1 VCWLFNP
8 ELPFRFFVLTS
19 YPSGHIPVWDAAAV
33 AEAGVVAGALAGAG
47 AAAVAVADAVVE
59 AGVVTVAPAGAGAV
73 AVSAAVVEAGV
84 VAGPPAAAGA
94 AAGVEAI
101 GADVV
106 DLNGTGSILMHV
118 VQFATCA
125 FAPISSWPVNV
136 QQPFAM
142 VVVPTS

>member
-1 VCWLFNP
+1 M
-8 ELPFRFFVLTS
+8 
-19 YPSGHIPVWDAAAV
+19 

-47 AAAVAVADAVVE
+47 AAAAVAVADAVVE
-59 AGVVTVAPAGAGAV
+59 AGVVMVAPAGAGAV

-84 VAGPPAAAGA
+84 EAGPPAGAGA

-106 DLNGTGSILMHV
+106 DLYGTGSLLMHV
-118 VQFATCA
+118 VQLAICGV
-125 FAPISSWPVNV
+125 APMSSWPVNV
-136 QQPFAM
+136 QQPAAT